1 MNARAAI
8 RGLGE
13 LLLTAGLVI
22 LLFVVYQL
30 YWTNLQADQ
39 AQSSVTDT
47 LEKNWDRP
55 GSSGPTPSGSTPGAS
70 PSAVPAVADPAA
82 GKGFALMRIPRLGS
96 SWVKPVVEGVTL
108 PDLHKGLGHYPGTA
122 LPGAVGNFS
131 VAGHRA
137 TNGEPFRNLNELK
150 VGDTIVVETQ
160 DMWFVYVVDKTFK
173 VLPTGVWVI
182 DPVPGK
188 PPGTT
193 PTQKLITLTTCD
205 PRWGHTRR
213 LIVSG
218 HLVNQQPKSAGRPSA
233 LAGVSA

>member
-1 MNARAAI
+1 MTVRTAI

-13 LLLTAGLVI
+13 LLITAGMVI

-30 YWTNLQADQ
+30 FWTNLQADQ
-39 AQSSVTDT
+39 AQTQVTDT
-47 LEKNWDRP
+47 LQKTWEHP
-55 GSSGPTPSGSTPGAS
+55 GSAPTPSPGTSSSTDPAV
-70 PSAVPAVADPAA
+70 AVPAS

-96 SWVKPVVEGVTL
+96 GWVKPVVEGVTL
-108 PDLHKGLGHYPGTA
+108 PDLHRGLGHYPGTA
-122 LPGAVGNFS
+122 LPGQVGNFA

-137 TNGEPFRNLNELK
+137 TNGEPFRDLNEVK
-150 VGDTIVVETQ
+150 VGDKIVVETQ

-182 DPVPGK
+182 DPVPGR
-188 PPGTT
+188 PSGTK
-193 PTQKLITLTTCD
+193 PTQKLVTLTTCD

-233 LAGVSA
+233 LAGVNA